1 MSRAKRSMKR
11 RQFRFSL
18 DPMDPVEGEALRQI
32 DEIADQAKE
41 MFGENISQDEADRY
55 AFKRILLGL
64 LKDRPVELT
73 APARSA
79 VVAIAPASLSAPA
92 AVPPTPAAPQPEAAR
107 TPVEQPP
114 KVQEVPVE
122 AVGKEGDQEEG
133 AVDGSQT
140 SSAATETSASSPEPS
155 WHEQLLNSEAA
166 KPVSPLNNLVWAG
179 NRPSE

>member
-41 MFGENISQDEADRY
+41 MFESISQDEADRY

-79 VVAIAPASLSAPA
+79 PASISAPA
-92 AVPPTPAAPQPEAAR
+92 AVASTPAAPQPEAAR

-114 KVQEVPVE
+114 KAQEVPVE
-122 AVGKEGDQEEG
+122 TVGKEGTEEEG

-140 SSAATETSASSPEPS
+140 SSAATQASVSPEPS
-155 WHEQLLNSEAA
+155 WHEQLLNSTAG
-166 KPVSPLNNLVWAG
+166 KPASPLNNLVWAS

>member
-41 MFGENISQDEADRY
+41 MFESISQDEADRY

-79 VVAIAPASLSAPA
+79 PVAIAPASISAPA
-92 AVPPTPAAPQPEAAR
+92 AVASTPAAPQPEAAR

-114 KVQEVPVE
+114 KAQEVPVE
-122 AVGKEGDQEEG
+122 TVGKEGTEEEG
-133 AVDGSQT
+133 QSTEVKRRLPPLKRVFHQSHPGT
-140 SSAATETSASSPEPS
+140 SNCSTARQESLLHLSTILSGRVTVLRSS
-155 WHEQLLNSEAA
+155 
-166 KPVSPLNNLVWAG
+166 
-179 NRPSE
+179 

>member
-64 LKDRPVELT
+64 LKDRPAELT
-73 APARSA
+73 TPARSA
-79 VVAIAPASLSAPA
+79 PVAVAPASISAPA
-92 AVPPTPAAPQPEAAR
+92 ALVSTPAVPQPEAAR
-107 TPVEQPP
+107 TPVEQ
-114 KVQEVPVE
+114 VQKSQEAPVE
-122 AVGKEGDQEEG
+122 AVGKEGDQEDGE
-133 AVDGSQT
+133 VDGDQA
-140 SSAATETSASSPEPS
+140 SSTATETNASLPEPS
-155 WHEQLLNSEAA
+155 WHEQLISNEAA
-166 KPVSPLNNLVWAG
+166 KPASPLNNLVWAG

>member
-41 MFGENISQDEADRY
+41 MFESISQDEADRY

-79 VVAIAPASLSAPA
+79 PVAIAPASTSAPA
-92 AVPPTPAAPQPEAAR
+92 AVASTPAAPQPEAAR

-114 KVQEVPVE
+114 KALEVPGE
-122 AVGKEGDQEEG
+122 AVGKEGTQEEG
-133 AVDGSQT
+133 AVDRSQT
-140 SSAATETSASSPEPS
+140 SSAATETSVSSPEPS
-155 WHEQLLNSEAA
+155 WHEQLLNSTAG
-166 KPVSPLNNLVWAG
+166 KPASTLNNLVWTG

>member
-1 MSRAKRSMKR
+1 MSRAKRSLKR

-73 APARSA
+73 TPARSA
-79 VVAIAPASLSAPA
+79 PVAITPAPPSAPA
-92 AVPPTPAAPQPEAAR
+92 AAAPTPAAPQPEAAR

-114 KVQEVPVE
+114 KVQEAPVE
-122 AVGKEGDQEEG
+122 AGGEEGVQKEG
-133 AVDGSQT
+133 AADGSQT
-140 SSAATETSASSPEPS
+140 SPAATEASAFSPEPS
-155 WHEQLLNSEAA
+155 WHEQLLNSGAG
-166 KPVSPLNNLVWAG
+166 KPASPLTNLVWAG

>member
-41 MFGENISQDEADRY
+41 MFESISQDEADRY

-79 VVAIAPASLSAPA
+79 PVAVAPALTSAPA
-92 AVPPTPAAPQPEAAR
+92 AVVSTPAAPQPEAVR
-107 TPVEQPP
+107 TPVEQLP
-114 KVQEVPVE
+114 KAQEVPVE
-122 AVGKEGDQEEG
+122 KVVKEGDQEEG
-133 AVDGSQT
+133 GGGGSQS

-155 WHEQLLNSEAA
+155 WHEQLLSSEAA
-166 KPVSPLNNLVWAG
+166 KPASPLNNLVWAG

>member
-1 MSRAKRSMKR
+1 MKR

-79 VVAIAPASLSAPA
+79 PVAIAPATLSAPA

-114 KVQEVPVE
+114 KVQEVVE

-133 AVDGSQT
+133 TVDGSQT
-140 SSAATETSASSPEPS
+140 SSATTETSASSPEPS
-155 WHEQLLNSEAA
+155 WHEQLLSSEAA
-166 KPVSPLNNLVWAG
+166 KPASPLNNLVWAG

>member
-41 MFGENISQDEADRY
+41 MFESISQDEADRY

-79 VVAIAPASLSAPA
+79 PASISAPA
-92 AVPPTPAAPQPEAAR
+92 AVASTPAAPQPEAAR

-114 KVQEVPVE
+114 KAQEVPVE
-122 AVGKEGDQEEG
+122 TVGKEGTEEEG

-140 SSAATETSASSPEPS
+140 SSAATQASIASRSRLTAPSCWQRSASTP
-155 WHEQLLNSEAA
+155 
-166 KPVSPLNNLVWAG
+166 
-179 NRPSE
+179 RR